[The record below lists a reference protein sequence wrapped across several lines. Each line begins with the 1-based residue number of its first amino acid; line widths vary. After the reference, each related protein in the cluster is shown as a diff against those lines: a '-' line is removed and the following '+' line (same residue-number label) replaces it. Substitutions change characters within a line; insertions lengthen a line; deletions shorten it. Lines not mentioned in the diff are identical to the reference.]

1 MDTARLQRRSENQW
15 WIAPHGKMRVPAV
28 IFASNSGSRIPVA
41 AAISEKLG
49 LELPEPLN

>member
-1 MDTARLQRRSENQW
+1 
-15 WIAPHGKMRVPAV
+15 MRVPAV

-49 LELPEPLN
+49 LELTEPLN